1 MSLTSFLNENLEARK
16 YLSTA
21 FPKPSIR
28 RDVPLLV
35 PSDAPRPGEIGA
47 AFDYIFRFYIQRL
60 NPQTADGGQWVAEG
74 AIPIVQRV
82 DRNRAARAREVV
94 HAAKQ
99 LLVAFLKG
107 DAEMSD
113 ELLASAIRLAR
124 LDTIYRSG
132 RGLEYFDSPITAAEL
147 HELREL
153 YLHLNPDDWRTDGSC
168 HLNPTF
174 GVASHAIGGADA
186 DAIIGDLLVDLKST
200 KTLVLTID
208 DWLQIVGYRVLS
220 ILDQLVSGEI
230 RTPTKALGI
239 YFARYGYLARWEANV
254 VATEVAWHDA
264 VVWLASALDIR
275 LVASPRLPAR
285 NEGASGRVGH
295 RVTSASAGAARVLT
309 MNARRGITMGSSARY
324 ELVPVDAIELDTTN
338 PRIAHALSSYKPPY
352 KAEQIYLALN
362 AGGREEE
369 GGTTTTFNKLK
380 QSIFTNGGIS
390 QPVHLHEK
398 AKGKYVSIE
407 GNTRVAI
414 YQEFKQQK
422 AKGSWDKIPAFVYSD
437 LHDEQLHAI
446 RLQAHLVGPRPW
458 DPYSKA
464 KYLRHLRNDLSYP
477 FDRLVDLC
485 GGNKRSI
492 QESLQ
497 AYEDMEGYYRP
508 LLKPGEPFDT
518 DRFSGFV
525 ELQKAG
531 VKQALQQTGYSVK
544 DFAQWIRSRKIERL
558 ADVRVLPRVLKDPK
572 ARQVF
577 IDVDIDAAKK
587 VLELPEV
594 SETLQRAGLLALCRA
609 LTQTIQKVEFSELR
623 KLKQDLSSPM
633 VQDISE
639 TFDTLRGLIE
649 DIGLKAD
656 EV

>member
-1 MSLTSFLNENLEARK
+1 MSLTSFLNDNLEARQ
-16 YLSTA
+16 YLSKT
-21 FPKPSIR
+21 FPKGSVR
-28 RDVPLLV
+28 RDMPLLV
-35 PSDAPRPGEIGA
+35 PSNAPRPGEIGA
-47 AFDYIFRFYIQRL
+47 AFDYVFRFYLERL
-60 NPQTADGGQWVAEG
+60 NAQAAARDSWVAVG
-74 AIPIVQRV
+74 AIPIVE
-82 DRNRAARAREVV
+82 RADKSLATQARRAIREARENLAVFLN
-94 HAAKQ
+94 AEGPPSDA
-99 LLVAFLKG
+99 LLT
-107 DAEMSD
+107 
-113 ELLASAIRLAR
+113 SAIRLAR
-124 LDTIYRSG
+124 LDTIFRSKSG
-132 RGLEYFDSPITAAEL
+132 FEYLDGSITDAQL
-147 HELREL
+147 DELRGMF
-153 YLHLNPDDWRTDGSC
+153 LHLKADDWCTDGPC
-168 HLNPTF
+168 LLNPTF
-174 GVASHAIGGADA
+174 GVASDAIGGADA
-186 DAIIGDLLVDLKST
+186 DAIVGGLLVDVKST
-200 KTLVLTID
+200 KNLALTLD
-208 DWLQIVGYRVLS
+208 DWLQIVGYRLLS
-220 ILDQLVSGEI
+220 ILDDLIGGAV
-230 RTPTKALGI
+230 RTPTEALGL
-239 YFARYGYLARWEANV
+239 YFARYGYLARWNANV
-254 VATEVAWHDA
+254 IATDAAWGDA
-264 VVWLASALDIR
+264 VGWLASALDIR
-275 LVASPRLPAR
+275 LPASQRVRAR
-285 NEGASGRVGH
+285 RHGGVDRSGR
-295 RVTSASAGAARVLT
+295 RAPETSAVGPSLSTR
-309 MNARRGITMGSSARY
+309 NARRKNAMASSARY
-324 ELVPVDAIELDTTN
+324 ELVAVDAIELDTTN

-369 GGTTTTFNKLK
+369 GGATTTFNKLK

-398 AKGKYVSIE
+398 ARGKYVSIE

-414 YQEFKQQK
+414 YQEFKHQK

-497 AYEDMEGYYRP
+497 AYEDMEAYYRP

-531 VKQALQQTGYSVK
+531 VKQALQQTGFSVK

-577 IDVDIDAAKK
+577 IDVDIEAAKK

-609 LTQTIQKVEFSELR
+609 LTQTIQKVEFSDLR

-656 EV
+656 DV

>member
-1 MSLTSFLNENLEARK
+1 L
-16 YLSTA
+16 
-21 FPKPSIR
+21 
-28 RDVPLLV
+28 
-35 PSDAPRPGEIGA
+35 
-47 AFDYIFRFYIQRL
+47 
-60 NPQTADGGQWVAEG
+60 
-74 AIPIVQRV
+74 
-82 DRNRAARAREVV
+82 
-94 HAAKQ
+94 
-99 LLVAFLKG
+99 
-107 DAEMSD
+107 
-113 ELLASAIRLAR
+113 
-124 LDTIYRSG
+124 
-132 RGLEYFDSPITAAEL
+132 PIT
-147 HELREL
+147 
-153 YLHLNPDDWRTDGSC
+153 
-168 HLNPTF
+168 
-174 GVASHAIGGADA
+174 
-186 DAIIGDLLVDLKST
+186 KQ
-200 KTLVLTID
+200 K
-208 DWLQIVGYRVLS
+208 
-220 ILDQLVSGEI
+220 
-230 RTPTKALGI
+230 
-239 YFARYGYLARWEANV
+239 
-254 VATEVAWHDA
+254 
-264 VVWLASALDIR
+264 
-275 LVASPRLPAR
+275 
-285 NEGASGRVGH
+285 
-295 RVTSASAGAARVLT
+295 
-309 MNARRGITMGSSARY
+309 ARRGIAMGGSARY
-324 ELVPVDAIELDTTN
+324 ELVSVDAIELDTTN

-414 YQEFKQQK
+414 YQEFKHQK

-437 LHDEQLHAI
+437 INDERLHAI

-464 KYLRHLRNDLSYP
+464 KYLRHLRNDLNYP

-639 TFDTLRGLIE
+639 TFDTLKGLIE

-656 EV
+656 DV

>member
-1 MSLTSFLNENLEARK
+1 
-16 YLSTA
+16 
-21 FPKPSIR
+21 
-28 RDVPLLV
+28 
-35 PSDAPRPGEIGA
+35 
-47 AFDYIFRFYIQRL
+47 
-60 NPQTADGGQWVAEG
+60 
-74 AIPIVQRV
+74 
-82 DRNRAARAREVV
+82 
-94 HAAKQ
+94 
-99 LLVAFLKG
+99 
-107 DAEMSD
+107 
-113 ELLASAIRLAR
+113 
-124 LDTIYRSG
+124 
-132 RGLEYFDSPITAAEL
+132 
-147 HELREL
+147 
-153 YLHLNPDDWRTDGSC
+153 
-168 HLNPTF
+168 
-174 GVASHAIGGADA
+174 
-186 DAIIGDLLVDLKST
+186 
-200 KTLVLTID
+200 
-208 DWLQIVGYRVLS
+208 
-220 ILDQLVSGEI
+220 
-230 RTPTKALGI
+230 LGI

-254 VATEVAWHDA
+254 VATEADWHDA
-264 VVWLASALDIR
+264 VVWLASALNIR
-275 LVASPRLPAR
+275 SAGSRRLPAR
-285 NEGASGRVGH
+285 NPGASGRVGH
-295 RVTSASAGAARVLT
+295 RVTGASAGAARAFT
-309 MNARRGITMGSSARY
+309 MNARRGTPMGSSARY

-414 YQEFKQQK
+414 YHEFKQQK

-508 LLKPGEPFDT
+508 LLKPGEPFDR

-544 DFAQWIRSRKIERL
+544 DFAQWIRSSKIERL

-594 SETLQRAGLLALCRA
+594 SETLQRAGLIALCRA

>member
-21 FPKPSIR
+21 FTKPSIR

-35 PSDAPRPGEIGA
+35 SSNTPRPGEIGA

-107 DAEMSD
+107 DAQMSD

-132 RGLEYFDSPITAAEL
+132 RGLEYFDSPITEAEL

-186 DAIIGDLLVDLKST
+186 DAMIGDLLVDLKST

-208 DWLQIVGYRVLS
+208 DWLQVVGYRLLS

-230 RTPTKALGI
+230 RTLTKALGI
-239 YFARYGYLARWEANV
+239 YFARYGYLARWDANV
-254 VATEVAWHDA
+254 VATEAAWHDA

-275 LVASPRLPAR
+275 LARSRRPAR
-285 NEGASGRVGH
+285 NQGASGRVGQ
-295 RVTSASAGAARVLT
+295 RATSASVGPARVLT
-309 MNARRGITMGSSARY
+309 MNARRGTTMGSSARY

>member
-1 MSLTSFLNENLEARK
+1 MFLGI
-16 YLSTA
+16 
-21 FPKPSIR
+21 KPY
-28 RDVPLLV
+28 
-35 PSDAPRPGEIGA
+35 E
-47 AFDYIFRFYIQRL
+47 
-60 NPQTADGGQWVAEG
+60 
-74 AIPIVQRV
+74 
-82 DRNRAARAREVV
+82 
-94 HAAKQ
+94 
-99 LLVAFLKG
+99 
-107 DAEMSD
+107 
-113 ELLASAIRLAR
+113 
-124 LDTIYRSG
+124 
-132 RGLEYFDSPITAAEL
+132 
-147 HELREL
+147 
-153 YLHLNPDDWRTDGSC
+153 WRTEGPC
-168 HLNPTF
+168 LLNPTF
-174 GVASHAIGGADA
+174 GMASHAIGGADA
-186 DAIIGDLLVDLKST
+186 DAIVGSLLVDVKST
-200 KTLVLTID
+200 KNLTLTLD
-208 DWLQIVGYRVLS
+208 DWLQLLGYRLLS
-220 ILDQLVSGEI
+220 ILHQVVSSEAGTEI
-230 RTPTKALGI
+230 DTLGI
-239 YFARYGYLARWEANV
+239 YFARYGHLARWDVNQIGTEAV
-254 VATEVAWHDA
+254 WREA
-264 VVWLASALDIR
+264 VNWLAAALDIR
-275 LVASPRLPAR
+275 LPTRVRTR
-285 NEGASGRVGH
+285 GDVGQESGRPRGRAPKVIGTGLPITKH
-295 RVTSASAGAARVLT
+295 K
-309 MNARRGITMGSSARY
+309 ARRGIAMGSSARY
-324 ELVPVDAIELDTTN
+324 ELVSVDAIELDTTN

-414 YQEFKQQK
+414 YQEFKHQK

-437 LHDEQLHAI
+437 INDERLHAI

-464 KYLRHLRNDLSYP
+464 KYLRHLRNDLNYP

-639 TFDTLRGLIE
+639 T
-649 DIGLKAD
+649 
-656 EV
+656 